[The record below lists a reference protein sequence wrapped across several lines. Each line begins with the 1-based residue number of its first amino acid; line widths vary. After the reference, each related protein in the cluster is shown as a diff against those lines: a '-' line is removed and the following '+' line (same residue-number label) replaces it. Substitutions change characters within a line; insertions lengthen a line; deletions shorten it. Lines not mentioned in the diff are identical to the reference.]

1 MNIAIGFDTLS
12 IEMTLLS
19 GRGLRLVEPGGLF
32 RGTFRVTVQE
42 MP

>member
-12 IEMTLLS
+12 IEMTLVS
-19 GRGLRLVEPGGLF
+19 GRGLRLLDPGGLF
-32 RGTFRVTVQE
+32 RATFHVHVQE